1 MKEQYLPTILIYI
14 NIQGQ
19 QNYTSTGGQGQNYTR
34 TGGQGRNYTS
44 IGGKGRNYTY
54 SIGGQGRRFYFCF
67 KKSKE
72 HLEINVRSFLLFRTS
87 TFKSTSLA
95 SMIRL

>member
-19 QNYTSTGGQGQNYTR
+19 QNYTSTGGQG
-34 TGGQGRNYTS
+34 RNYT
-44 IGGKGRNYTY
+44 

-72 HLEINVRSFLLFRTS
+72 HLEINVRSFLLIRTS

>member
-1 MKEQYLPTILIYI
+1 MKEQYLSTILIYI

-19 QNYTSTGGQGQNYTR
+19 QNYTSTGGQGQNYFR
-34 TGGQGRNYTS
+34 TGGQGRNYT
-44 IGGKGRNYTY
+44 

>member
-19 QNYTSTGGQGQNYTR
+19 QNYTS